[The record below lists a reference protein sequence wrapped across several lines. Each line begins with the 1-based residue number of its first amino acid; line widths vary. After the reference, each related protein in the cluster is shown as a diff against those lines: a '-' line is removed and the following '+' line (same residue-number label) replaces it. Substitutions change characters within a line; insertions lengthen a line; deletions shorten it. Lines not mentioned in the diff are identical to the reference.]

1 MSPGISLSIWAAR
14 SPRLSSNRKS
24 MRVSVT
30 TSCSTCTGHLIEVTM
45 ALRVVIL
52 GANGFIGSALT
63 AAILKTRDWE
73 VYGIDLSDHKLGE
86 LCRAP
91 RFHFVEGDITINREW
106 VEYHNKKSDVV
117 VPLVA
122 IANPAQYVTD
132 PLRVFE
138 LDFEANLEV
147 VRQCV
152 KYRKRLVF
160 PSTSEIYGMSADAV
174 LDEQTSPLVYGP
186 VNKQRWI
193 YAASKQLLD
202 RVIYAYGER
211 DGFDYTLFRPFN
223 FIGPNLDNIEEPKE
237 GSSRVF
243 TQFLSN
249 VMHRLPIKLVDG
261 GQQRRSFT
269 YIDDAVDCILR
280 IMDNRDGRASQRI
293 FNIGNPQNC
302 VSVADLAQ
310 RIVRI
315 AAEFPDLA
323 ERARATQIIP
333 VTAAQYYGEGY
344 QDIAVRVPAIDAA
357 RKYLGWSP
365 TTDMDTAIRKTI
377 AFYVSQG
384 TGTLPVMATPVGAA
398 A

>member
-1 MSPGISLSIWAAR
+1 MTRRI
-14 SPRLSSNRKS
+14 
-24 MRVSVT
+24 
-30 TSCSTCTGHLIEVTM
+30 
-45 ALRVVIL
+45 VIL

-63 AAILKTRDWE
+63 AAMLRTKDWE
-73 VYGIDLSDHKLGE
+73 IYGIDLSDHKLGD
-86 LCRAP
+86 LCRSP
-91 RFHFVEGDITINREW
+91 RFRFVEGDITINREW
-106 VEYHNKKSDVV
+106 VEYHIKKADVV

-122 IANPAQYVTD
+122 IANPAQYVKD

-160 PSTSEIYGMSADAV
+160 PSTSEIYGMSSDAV

-223 FIGPNLDNIEEPKE
+223 FIGPNLDNIDEPKE

-249 VMHRLPIKLVDG
+249 ILYRKPILLVDG
-261 GQQRRSFT
+261 GEQKRSFT
-269 YIDDAVDCILR
+269 FIEDAMECLLR
-280 IMDNRDGRASQRI
+280 IIENPNGVATRRI
-293 FNIGNPQNC
+293 FNIGNPGNC
-302 VSVADLAQ
+302 ASIRELAQ
-310 RIVRI
+310 LMIEVASEFPQLRERAQDVRI
-315 AAEFPDLA
+315 E
-323 ERARATQIIP
+323 T
-333 VTAAQYYGEGY
+333 VTSDSYYGKYY
-344 QDIAVRVPAIDAA
+344 QDIQLRVPAIEAA
-357 RKYLGWSP
+357 RERLGWSP
-365 TTDMDTAIRKTI
+365 HTDLREAIRRTI
-377 AFYVSQG
+377 DYYVG
-384 TGTLPVMATPVGAA
+384 IEGAQRHA
-398 A
+398 AGQLETAA